1 MNIYARRLT
10 LNVSMSLE
18 ALPVIR
24 TTLFVSTFAL
34 LLALTPANAA
44 QSVSLIEGLG
54 EHQHPIAS
62 ANTEAQK
69 FFNQGLILTF
79 GFNHAEAIRA
89 FEKAHEL
96 DPKSPMPLWGKALAL
111 GPNYNID
118 IDPTREKLAFETI
131 QAARK
136 LAVNSPER
144 ERAYIDAL
152 TVRYTDAEN
161 PDLKQLARDYAK
173 AMGELSRRYPDD
185 LDAASLHAESLMNLR
200 PWQLWSLD
208 HDPAENTLEIVSILE
223 SILARDPSHPGANHL
238 YIHAVEASAHPEW
251 ALPSAQ
257 RLAGITPAAGHLVHM
272 PSHIFMLVGDY
283 EAAAESNKVA
293 ARTDHQYIEK
303 EQVKGV
309 YPMLYF
315 HHNLHFNAA
324 ANIML
329 GRYGAAQDTAR
340 KLAASVSQHA
350 ADIPEMQTFITEYF
364 GPYPMFVALRFNDW
378 RSVLNAPQPDA
389 SLPISKGF
397 WHYARGVAFAATG
410 ELEKAKIERADLDK
424 AHATLPE
431 GSAYGLN
438 AGADILNIAL
448 SVLDGRIA
456 AAQGD
461 RRAAIGHFEAA
472 ITTQDKIAYNEPADW
487 YYPVRE
493 TLGAT
498 LLLDGQAARAEEVFR
513 ADLLKTRRN
522 ARSLFGLWQAL
533 SAQGKTADADLVRGQ
548 FEKEWRSSE
557 LPLKIEEL

>member
-1 MNIYARRLT
+1 
-10 LNVSMSLE
+10 LE
-18 ALPVIR
+18 ALPVTR
-24 TTLFVSTFAL
+24 STLLVSTLAL
-34 LLALTPANAA
+34 LLAITPAEAA
-44 QSVSLIEGLG
+44 QSVLLIEGLG

-62 ANTEAQK
+62 AKPEAQK

-96 DPKSPMPLWGKALAL
+96 DPKSPMPLWGKALTL

-118 IDPTREKLAFETI
+118 IDPAREKLAFETI

-136 LAVNSPER
+136 LAENAPER
-144 ERAYIDAL
+144 ERAYVDAL
-152 TVRYTDAEN
+152 AVRYTNAED

-173 AMGELSRRYPDD
+173 AMSELSRRYPDD
-185 LDAASLHAESLMNLR
+185 LDAAALYAESLMNLR

-208 HDPAENTLEIVSILE
+208 QKPAENTLEIVSILE
-223 SILARDPSHPGANHL
+223 SVLARDPNHPGANHL
-238 YIHAVEASAHPEW
+238 YIHAVEASGHPEW

-283 EAAAESNKVA
+283 EAAAESNRIA
-293 ARTDHQYIEK
+293 AHTDHQYIEK

-329 GRYGAAQDTAR
+329 GRYGAAKDTAR
-340 KLAASVSQHA
+340 QLVASVSQHA
-350 ADIPEMQTFITEYF
+350 TDIPEMQTFITEYF
-364 GPYPMFVALRFNDW
+364 GPYPVFVALRFNDW
-378 RSVLNAPQPDA
+378 QSVLSTPQPDA

-410 ELEKAKIERADLDK
+410 EVAKAKDERAGLDNVRT
-424 AHATLPE
+424 TLPE

-438 AGADILNIAL
+438 GGADILSIAQ

-461 RRAAIGHFEAA
+461 RGTAIDHFEAA

-493 TLGAT
+493 TLGAA
-498 LLLDGQAARAEEVFR
+498 LLLDGQAAKAEEVFR
-513 ADLLKTRRN
+513 ADLRRTRRN

-533 SAQGKTADADLVRGQ
+533 SAQGRTADAELVRSQ
-548 FEKEWRSSE
+548 FEKEWRTSE
-557 LPLKIEEL
+557 HQLKIEDL